1 MADHWRKQLRAAI
14 KAKLTTP
21 ALASVTA
28 ANVVTDDEYP
38 DAAGR
43 FPGIHIVIGASQRRR
58 VGTVNLGGGVQG
70 IEVENACVVKAV
82 ILVRQDTGAADMCDQ
97 VSKEIEARW
106 LATPVDRGLG
116 MQGCRDAELIS
127 IEEPVFDTDSDVLTA
142 QQTVQFEVTVR
153 SFEGRPDQT

>member
-58 VGTVNLGGGVQG
+58 L
-70 IEVENACVVKAV
+70 
-82 ILVRQDTGAADMCDQ
+82 
-97 VSKEIEARW
+97 
-106 LATPVDRGLG
+106 
-116 MQGCRDAELIS
+116 
-127 IEEPVFDTDSDVLTA
+127 
-142 QQTVQFEVTVR
+142 
-153 SFEGRPDQT
+153 